1 MVSGDK
7 SEMFKKV
14 QMLTLKEGIKKMKN
28 VNESGRSM
36 VEMLGVLAIIGVLSI
51 GGIAGYTLA
60 MNRYRANEILNTASI
75 VAIEAIARG
84 DANNALTNANLNI
97 QNPTGTSGISS
108 TSAGVVTITFDA
120 VGKGAIS
127 GLVGDLSGQRVVG
140 TCNKESDSCQLNM
153 RNDVR
158 SN

>member
-1 MVSGDK
+1 
-7 SEMFKKV
+7 
-14 QMLTLKEGIKKMKN
+14 MKN

-84 DANNALTNANLNI
+84 GAQALTNANLGI

-108 TSAGVVTITFDA
+108 TSAGVVTITFDT
-120 VGKGAIS
+120 VGQGAIA
-127 GLVGDLSGQRVVG
+127 GLVGDLSGRRVVG
-140 TCNKESDSCQLNM
+140 ECTKESESCQLNM

>member
-1 MVSGDK
+1 
-7 SEMFKKV
+7 
-14 QMLTLKEGIKKMKN
+14 MKN

-84 DANNALTNANLNI
+84 GAQPLTNADLDI
-97 QNPTGTSGISS
+97 QDPTGTSEISS

-120 VGKGAIS
+120 VGKGAIA
-127 GLVGDLSGQRVVG
+127 GLVGDLSGRRVVD
-140 TCNKESDSCQLNM
+140 TCTKESDSCQLNM